1 MLPVRWGLTEQTNF
15 FSYPACKMSEW
26 GKYQNIHTPRGFGY
40 VMCGEKPSCCLLLER
55 EINSWNLLLM
65 ALRCFSLKY
74 ISAVGT
80 LTRRDKAPHFTLLH
94 PKESSLW
101 LQFIYFLWLAL
112 CSRLQRKSSSPNKV
126 FLRFHSNI
134 ENCKTEKYN
143 ICSLKVIIPEPFDYE
158 ISILSRNKLE
168 WTANKSTF

>member
-1 MLPVRWGLTEQTNF
+1 MGKISKHTYSQGLWICYVWRETFMLFTVGEGNKQLELATYGPQVF
-15 FSYPACKMSEW
+15 F
-26 GKYQNIHTPRGFGY
+26 
-40 VMCGEKPSCCLLLER
+40 
-55 EINSWNLLLM
+55 
-65 ALRCFSLKY
+65 LKN

-112 CSRLQRKSSSPNKV
+112 CSRLQRKSSSPNKA
-126 FLRFHSNI
+126 FLRYHSNI
-134 ENCKTEKYN
+134 ENCKIEKYN